1 MIILLGSII
10 IYCENKQSW
19 TKEAPMF
26 DKQAFHSLSY
36 GMYVI
41 GARCDGRDY
50 GCVANT
56 FAQVTSSP
64 LQVSVALNKENAT
77 TAAVASSRSL
87 HGILLVRTGR
97 HAAHRHVRVP
107 HLH

>member
-1 MIILLGSII
+1 
-10 IYCENKQSW
+10 
-19 TKEAPMF
+19 MF

-64 LQVSVALNKENAT
+64 LQVSVALNKENAISLHPPP
-77 TAAVASSRSL
+77 ARRASSRSL